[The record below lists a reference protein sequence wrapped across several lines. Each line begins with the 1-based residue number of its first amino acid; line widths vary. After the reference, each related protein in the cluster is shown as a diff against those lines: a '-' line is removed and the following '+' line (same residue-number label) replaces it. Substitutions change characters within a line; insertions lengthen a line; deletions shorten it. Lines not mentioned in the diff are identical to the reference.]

1 MSQPIGVSDF
11 GGESRVTI
19 SLSHNGFEFDY
30 LSNRWSLNRNLNVS
44 TEFLDNFKQPLQDDI
59 RETLIYYAEN
69 TSANH
74 TNNIAKTLKYYLL
87 TTDENELSARGFN
100 SLKNLLK
107 EKDWYRVSILR
118 SFIRQMRY
126 LGLDSNIDDAV
137 YKQTDKW
144 KLGGNQKGV
153 AILSLDPETGPFSDQ
168 EFEAIGLNAAHRFAE
183 GKLSVEEYS
192 CISLFKATGRR
203 PEQISSIK
211 LKDFSF
217 SSTYTKSPMYVAT
230 IPRAKVRKG
239 KFRSVLKP
247 FALVNYIGQV
257 IEKHIKNQTTKIE
270 NELGRKL
277 THEEKEELPLFLE
290 SKAIEEMQSM
300 LPHNLLDYLK
310 SELPHC
316 KAQTLTGKLNRAVKK
331 LGVIS
336 ERTGQPIKSNGYR
349 FRYTLG
355 TRAAKEGAG
364 IITIATLLD
373 HSDTQNVDVY
383 VKNIPEFAVEIS
395 KVMNQPLAKYAS
407 AFAGKL
413 VENEDEANEEN
424 ANATRIPC
432 REKDCDVGSCGT
444 SSFCQDYAPV
454 ACYLCPKF
462 RPWAHAPHNLVLQW
476 LMEERERLKADTN
489 NDMQVVS
496 INDRAIVAVC
506 QVIKLCQEYNND

>member
-1 MSQPIGVSDF
+1 
-11 GGESRVTI
+11 
-19 SLSHNGFEFDY
+19 
-30 LSNRWSLNRNLNVS
+30 
-44 TEFLDNFKQPLQDDI
+44 
-59 RETLIYYAEN
+59 
-69 TSANH
+69 
-74 TNNIAKTLKYYLL
+74 
-87 TTDENELSARGFN
+87 
-100 SLKNLLK
+100 
-107 EKDWYRVSILR
+107 
-118 SFIRQMRY
+118 
-126 LGLDSNIDDAV
+126 
-137 YKQTDKW
+137 
-144 KLGGNQKGV
+144 
-153 AILSLDPETGPFSDQ
+153 
-168 EFEAIGLNAAHRFAE
+168 
-183 GKLSVEEYS
+183 
-192 CISLFKATGRR
+192 
-203 PEQISSIK
+203 
-211 LKDFSF
+211 
-217 SSTYTKSPMYVAT
+217 
-230 IPRAKVRKG
+230 
-239 KFRSVLKP
+239 
-247 FALVNYIGQV
+247 
-257 IEKHIKNQTTKIE
+257 
-270 NELGRKL
+270 
-277 THEEKEELPLFLE
+277 
-290 SKAIEEMQSM
+290 MQSM